1 MGQADPILT
10 KLNAGPA
17 VKKLVETALALSS
30 SQDPQQRN
38 HAYSFMESAIKELED
53 DENKIDE
60 QMGMHS
66 DEDGLTTPTIGEQE
80 DDTKDDKLHENHD
93 EKDEHKI
100 HEEELSNHNQGQR
113 TEGSEQS
120 TDNTPPYPGEGE
132 DTTTGEKPMQ
142 DMDGAVNQ
150 WNETNGMI
158 VPGLPPVGAP
168 NGMPNGAPNGMPNG
182 APNGMPNGMPNGAPG
197 LAPDIAQEMGMGMPP
212 PPPMDTNQ
220 MMRQMQ
226 YTVDNQMK
234 NFYNKVITP
243 LNNTLKQQRE
253 TNKQQ
258 RETNKQQK
266 EVIKKLSIEIRESVA
281 NSGNMKLDLDSM
293 KKNSS
298 AQFRETEPV
307 LQNSIPPQNN
317 QVSAVQPLP
326 NYQRHKVSIA
336 RSEIEQMD
344 KILNSNKNPFYN

>member
-66 DEDGLTTPTIGEQE
+66 DEDGLKTPTIGEQE
-80 DDTKDDKLHENHD
+80 DDSKDDKLNEQND
-93 EKDEHKI
+93 DDDDDNKI

-113 TEGSEQS
+113 TTGSEQS
-120 TDNTPPYPGEGE
+120 TDNTPPYPGEGK

-142 DMDGAVNQ
+142 DMDDTVNQ
-150 WNETNGMI
+150 WSETNGMI

-182 APNGMPNGMPNGAPG
+182 APNGMPNGAPG

-253 TNKQQ
+253 TNIQQ
-258 RETNKQQK
+258 KEALNQQK
-266 EVIKKLSIEIRESVA
+266 EVIKKLSIELRETAA
-281 NSGNMKLDLDSM
+281 NSGNLKLDLDSM

-298 AQFRETEPV
+298 AQFRETEQRMQGYTSPAEV
-307 LQNSIPPQNN
+307 QS
-317 QVSAVQPLP
+317 VTGVQPLP
-326 NYQRHKVSIA
+326 NIQRHKVAIA
-336 RSEIEQMD
+336 RSEIEQMN
-344 KILNSNKNPFYN
+344 KMLNSNKNPMYN